1 MEGPIKSYTNKEQLL
16 ICLVV
21 NSEILT
27 HRQKKVNKMCKLIKK
42 NRSISNK
49 DNVLFRK
56 RLLK

>member
-42 NRSISNK
+42 TVQFQIKITSFCKN
-49 DNVLFRK
+49 DF
-56 RLLK
+56 